1 MVNFLKNNMLTIF
14 YRGILVLLC
23 MGIMWSSCKPD
34 PTPTLS
40 ADLPQIESQLIHL
53 VFLQLQ
59 DNLGAETVN
68 AFEAAVGQ
76 LGAIETVHGFS
87 LGRRAATPDPRAR
100 IDYSHVLQMAFRNE
114 ADLQA
119 YRKDERHLRIRQE
132 LMPLL
137 SGPPVVCDYWVG
149 E

>member
-1 MVNFLKNNMLTIF
+1 MSKSALSFVLL
-14 YRGILVLLC
+14 LVLAFPC
-23 MGIMWSSCKPD
+23 CTGSPERMEEAKPD
-34 PTPTLS
+34 NKLM
-40 ADLPQIESQLIHL
+40 HL
-53 VFLQLQ
+53 VFLQLN
-59 DNLGAETVN
+59 DSLSEENIT

-76 LGAIETVHGFS
+76 LGAIETVHGFY

-100 IDYSHVLQMAFRNE
+100 IDYSHVLQMAFRSE

-119 YRKDERHLRIRQE
+119 YQQDERHLRIRQE

-137 SGPPVVCDYWVG
+137 AGPPVVCDYWVG